1 MRKYPSSPQVDPQL
15 LRIFQNGT
23 PFSVPY
29 PTMTTAVVESLGAA
43 VLWVKNTT
51 SIELD
56 WVKAFIATGR
66 AP

>member
-29 PTMTTAVVESLGAA
+29 PTMTTAWLSPSGLQFFGSRIPPV
-43 VLWVKNTT
+43 
-51 SIELD
+51 
-56 WVKAFIATGR
+56 
-66 AP
+66 